1 MKIKMKT
8 NGLLLLIIL
17 TSIFSMFF
25 SFVHISSLEKNT
37 ELHKSINTPL
47 MIKSLTLQKD
57 IIQIQQWLTDISA
70 TKAKPGFDDGFDE
83 AETFYKDAKNII
95 NELKDYGIE
104 DKFINELRTSLDDY
118 YKVGIDMANAYIE
131 KGTDEG
137 NTYMERF
144 DPFSENIQQEVDILL
159 DKANKDFEAGNQ
171 VIDKKLLQLK
181 VISNVLFTILIVI
194 TIISMIIIRLYV
206 VNKLSNLVKVFKNIS
221 EGESDLTSRINDN
234 SRDEVGDI
242 SKYFNIFTERIQNI
256 ILLVKNMTYES
267 NNMSEE
273 VYEITQK
280 LNKSVEQVSIATNDV
295 AHETTMQ
302 SETART
308 IMSSIKE
315 NNDQISIGIE
325 SIKESEKS
333 AMASN
338 ELTQKMIVT
347 INDAVSQLK
356 LITDD
361 INIAKESITRLDS
374 TATNIGNIV
383 DIISNISSQTNL
395 LALNASI
402 ESARAGEHGRGFS
415 VVAEEIRKLAEE
427 SENAT
432 NKISVLIEQMQ
443 KETSESVN
451 SMGLNID
458 NMVSQSKT
466 IVRISEEI
474 EETRKANLL
483 SSQKVEEVSIVFSE
497 VTKGMNKL
505 SELFE
510 MMLESVEST
519 SASSEEVA
527 ASIEEQLYSIEKVTS
542 KIEEMKNNAND
553 LKSKVDEFI
562 IE

>member
-104 DKFINELRTSLDDY
+104 DKFINELRTSLHDY

-159 DKANKDFEAGNQ
+159 DKANKDFEFGNQ

-181 VISNVLFTILIVI
+181 VISNVLFTIVIVI
-194 TIISMIIIRLYV
+194 TIISMIIIRLSV

-234 SRDEVGDI
+234 SKDEVGDV
-242 SKYFNIFTERIQNI
+242 SKYFNMFTERIQNI
-256 ILLVKNMTYES
+256 ILLVKNMTYKS
-267 NNMSEE
+267 NNISEK

-280 LNKSVEQVSIATNDV
+280 LNKSVEQVSVATNDV

-308 IMSSIKE
+308 IMDSIKE
-315 NNDQISIGIE
+315 NNDQINIGIE

-361 INIAKESITRLDS
+361 INTAKESITKLDS
-374 TATNIGNIV
+374 TANNIGNIV

-527 ASIEEQLYSIEKVTS
+527 ASVEEQLYSIEKVTS